1 MDGLFLLG
9 ISRDKTAQ
17 MPDMSAFHLNISYT
31 YRVQPVPLPVALS
44 VNKTLTINADRLM
57 RRLADLAQVSPIDG
71 GGNCRLALTA
81 QDKLGRDL
89 VMNWMTELGLSITV
103 DTIGNVTGT
112 WDTGSG
118 APVMTGSHIDTVRT
132 GGRFDGNYGVLAGLE
147 VIETCQT
154 AGLVL
159 PRPLAVTF
167 FTNEEGARFAPDM
180 LGSLVYAGAMQVEEA
195 LDIVAIDGARLGDEL
210 RTIGYDG
217 STPCPGVVPHAFVE
231 LHIEQG
237 PILEAEGFVIGAV
250 TGVQGISW
258 QEVVIEGQSN
268 HAGTTPMSL
277 RHDAAYIA
285 ARLTVFL
292 RELALRYGQHQVCTV
307 GKIDLFPNLVN
318 VVAARATLTLDV
330 RNTDNNVLQKAEQ
343 EIADFIKILASQEEV
358 TISTR
363 QLVRFD
369 PVIFDQRVISLVELI
384 AHDSK
389 LSVKTMPSGAG
400 HDAQM
405 LARVCPSGMI
415 FVPSVKGISH
425 NAAEF
430 THTADL
436 VAGANVLLQSMIAL
450 AHHDFHSQVAA
461 S

>member
-1 MDGLFLLG
+1 M
-9 ISRDKTAQ
+9 
-17 MPDMSAFHLNISYT
+17 
-31 YRVQPVPLPVALS
+31 QPVSLPVALS

-57 RRLADLAQVSPIDG
+57 RRLADLAEVSPIDG

-103 DTIGNVTGT
+103 DTIGNVIGT

-154 AGLVL
+154 ANLEL
-159 PRPLAVTF
+159 PRPLSVTF

-195 LDIVAIDGARLGDEL
+195 LDIVSIDGARLGDEL
-210 RTIGYDG
+210 RAIGYDG

-268 HAGTTPMSL
+268 HAGTTPMAL

-292 RELALRYGQHQVCTV
+292 REIALRYGQHQVCTV
-307 GKIDLFPNLVN
+307 GKIDLFP
-318 VVAARATLTLDV
+318 
-330 RNTDNNVLQKAEQ
+330 
-343 EIADFIKILASQEEV
+343 
-358 TISTR
+358 
-363 QLVRFD
+363 
-369 PVIFDQRVISLVELI
+369 
-384 AHDSK
+384 
-389 LSVKTMPSGAG
+389 
-400 HDAQM
+400 
-405 LARVCPSGMI
+405 
-415 FVPSVKGISH
+415 
-425 NAAEF
+425 
-430 THTADL
+430 
-436 VAGANVLLQSMIAL
+436 
-450 AHHDFHSQVAA
+450 
-461 S
+461 